1 MEAFKYGMDIPY
13 IQQLLKEACKRES
26 HFCNQKIE
34 QRKSNV
40 RVRVRRTRR
49 IRKPRQRQVQRIS
62 QVIQKKVPSKNI
74 VLPISIFSLNLN
86 NRYNILGSSN

>member
-13 IQQLLKEACKRES
+13 IQQLLKEACKS
-26 HFCNQKIE
+26 VIVTNHA
-34 QRKSNV
+34 

-49 IRKPRQRQVQRIS
+49 VQKPRQRQVQRIR
-62 QVIQKKVPSKNI
+62 QVIQKKIPSKNI

>member
-13 IQQLLKEACKRES
+13 IQQLLKES
-26 HFCNQKIE
+26 HFCNQKIK
-34 QRKSNV
+34 QRNA
-40 RVRVRRTRR
+40 RVQVRRTRR
-49 IRKPRQRQVQRIS
+49 VRRSRQRQVQQVR

-74 VLPISIFSLNLN
+74 VLPISTFLLNLN

>member
-13 IQQLLKEACKRES
+13 IQQLLKES
-26 HFCNQKIE
+26 HFCNQKIK
-34 QRKSNV
+34 QRNA
-40 RVRVRRTRR
+40 RVQVRRTRR
-49 IRKPRQRQVQRIS
+49 VRRSRQRQVQ

-74 VLPISIFSLNLN
+74 VLPISTFLLNLN

>member
-13 IQQLLKEACKRES
+13 IQQLLKES
-26 HFCNQKIE
+26 HFCK
-34 QRKSNV
+34 QRNAKV
-40 RVRVRRTRR
+40 QVRRTRR
-49 IRKPRQRQVQRIS
+49 VRRSRQRQVQ

-74 VLPISIFSLNLN
+74 VLPISTFLLNLN

>member
-13 IQQLLKEACKRES
+13 IQQLLKES
-26 HFCNQKIE
+26 HFCK
-34 QRKSNV
+34 QRNA
-40 RVRVRRTRR
+40 RVQVRRTRR
-49 IRKPRQRQVQRIS
+49 VRRSRQRQVQQVR

-74 VLPISIFSLNLN
+74 VLPISTFLLNLN